1 MELVANI
8 KAIVLE
14 TRRAGGGIGLEDLK
28 SVRER
33 VKASRPHR
41 ARFGHRSFGELQT
54 FVVYK
59 ARPAGAPV
67 LFVDRKYSRK
77 GCPACKVIDAD
88 TRLNQVTFS

>member
-14 TRRAGGGIGLEDLK
+14 ARRAGRGIGLEDLK

-33 VKASRPHR
+33 VKASRPQR
-41 ARFGHRSFGELQT
+41 ARFGQWSFGELQT

-59 ARPAGAPV
+59 ARAAGVPV
-67 LFVDRKYSRK
+67 LFVDRKYTHK
-77 GCPACKVIDAD
+77 GCPACKAIDAD